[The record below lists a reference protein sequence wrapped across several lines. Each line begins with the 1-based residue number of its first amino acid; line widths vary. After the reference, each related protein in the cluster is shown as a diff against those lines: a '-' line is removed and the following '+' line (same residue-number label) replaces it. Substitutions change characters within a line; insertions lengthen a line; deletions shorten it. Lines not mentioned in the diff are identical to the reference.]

1 MASTFKMEPM
11 TYRVAPNYFN
21 ERSRRGSWAST
32 FDARVQ
38 RKGYESAT
46 PVYGPEYMTK
56 PQRGGKGRMTKDLI
70 GYDAVAMTRVEYVQA
85 PAPAVAPAQAPAV
98 AQAAPAAPKEVP
110 GKGANRGAV
119 GSLGTASSPGV
130 AGSAQAGLIGSVNTE
145 VQNDDNLLPYQ
156 KV

>member
-21 ERSRRGSWAST
+21 ERTRSGSWAST

-38 RKGYESAT
+38 KKGYESAT

-56 PQRGGKGRMTKDLI
+56 PQRGGKGRMTQDLI

-85 PAPAVAPAQAPAV
+85 PAPAVAQ

>member
-1 MASTFKMEPM
+1 MEPM
-11 TYRVAPNYFN
+11 TYRVGPRYFN
-21 ERSRRGSWAST
+21 EYSRMGRSAST
-32 FDARVQ
+32 FDARVT

-46 PVYGPEYMTK
+46 PVYGPKYMTK
-56 PQRGGKGRMTKDLI
+56 GQRGNKGKMTQDLI

-85 PAPAVAPAQAPAV
+85 PAPAVAK
-98 AQAAPAAPKEVP
+98 AAPKEVP

-119 GSLGTASSPGV
+119 GSLGAASSPGV
-130 AGSAQAGLIGSVNTE
+130 AGSAQAGLVGSVNTE